1 MFRLLFIFSSL
12 LVLNPYQKSSFLIEL
27 VLIKKG
33 GGGGGGVWVGLEM
46 NIQSLE
52 SHKLGSIHDILQHYS
67 PTLQLIFLLYM
78 NLGIMQE

>member
-33 GGGGGGVWVGLEM
+33 GEM

-52 SHKLGSIHDILQHYS
+52 SHKLGSIHDILQLS
-67 PTLQLIFLLYM
+67 
-78 NLGIMQE
+78 N